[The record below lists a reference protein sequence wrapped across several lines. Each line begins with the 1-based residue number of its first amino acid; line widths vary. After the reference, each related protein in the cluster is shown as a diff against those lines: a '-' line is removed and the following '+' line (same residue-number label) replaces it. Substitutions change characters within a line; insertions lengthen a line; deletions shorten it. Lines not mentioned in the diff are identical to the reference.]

1 MARSLHVRLDDDSE
15 RSLGLLRSSGLT
27 DSAAVRL
34 ALVEAGERRVQR
46 SALAREAAALAA
58 DETDRAEMADVREL
72 MDSLRPED
80 GSL

>member
-34 ALVEAGERRVQR
+34 ALVESGERRVPR